1 MATPLNINPIPTQNE
16 QNEIDL
22 IKNNKLCYHHQQYPL
37 NYYCD
42 TCNETICNQCQII
55 GPHNTNYHRIISLQ
69 DAYNKRIKYINSQRP
84 LLINKL
90 NQLNN
95 YNSLINELFEKVTS
109 AKKVIER
116 DVRKDFTQLT
126 EKIKDIEGKRDT
138 ILSYEASQL
147 QNIQNKILDII
158 NYIKD
163 VQESKNVDLISFLLQ
178 YKNVMNAIRNIMEKP
193 IKEKIDLSM
202 TENYPNDL
210 EERHRILDDYKRIKQ
225 ELVKKDESLWKI
237 LKEKKDKE
245 RENIIKEKEK
255 SQNEIEEWVKLS
267 DRYSQELKKYKV
279 VCSFCGRYLD
289 GTIVNYDCEANEN
302 FYLNFY
308 FTIKPPR
315 EKFINSKRHFF
326 GEPCPD
332 LEQRMKQANFMW
344 KKQQEEIERKRKEEE
359 ERIQR
364 EIEEEERREKEE
376 EERIKREKEEEEER
390 IRKEKE
396 EEEERI
402 KKEKEEEE
410 ERIRKEKEEED
421 KKKKEE
427 EEKDQVNIH
436 ESTNNINVEDNN
448 SVKNEENNEK
458 EKSINEE
465 EKSIHEE
472 EKSINEEEKSIHEEE
487 KSINKEE
494 KSIHEEE
501 KSINKEEKSIH
512 EDEKSVKE
520 EEKSVKEEEKSIK
533 EEEKSVKEEEK
544 SVKEE
549 EKSIKEEEKSV
560 KEEEKSVKEE
570 D

>member
-1 MATPLNINPIPTQNE
+1 MATPSNINPIPTQSN

-22 IKNNKLCYHHQQYPL
+22 IKMNKLCYHHQQHPL

-42 TCNETICNQCQII
+42 TCNEPICNQCQII
-55 GPHNTNYHRIISLQ
+55 GPHNTNYHRITSLQ

-95 YNSLINELFEKVTS
+95 YNSLINELFEKVGST
-109 AKKVIER
+109 KKKIER
-116 DVRKDFTQLT
+116 EIRKDFTQLT

-163 VQESKNVDLISFLLQ
+163 VQESKNIDLISFLLQ
-178 YKNVMNAIRNIMEKP
+178 YKNVMNAIRNIIEKP

-210 EERHRILDDYKRIKQ
+210 EERHRILEDYKRIKN
-225 ELVKKDESLWKI
+225 ELVKRDESLWKI
-237 LKEKKDKE
+237 LKEKKEKE

-267 DRYSQELKKYKV
+267 DRYAQELKKYNV
-279 VCSFCGRYLD
+279 VCSFCGQYLD
-289 GTIVNYDCEANEN
+289 GKIVNYDCEANEN

-315 EKFINSKRHFF
+315 QNFINSKRHFF

-332 LEQRMKQANFMW
+332 IEQRMTQAKFLW
-344 KKQQEEIERKRKEEE
+344 KKQQDEIERKRKEEE

-364 EIEEEERREKEE
+364 EIEEEE
-376 EERIKREKEEEEER
+376 ER

-396 EEEERI
+396 DEER
-402 KKEKEEEE
+402 
-410 ERIRKEKEEED
+410 
-421 KKKKEE
+421 KKKEE
-427 EEKDQVNIH
+427 EEK
-436 ESTNNINVEDNN
+436 EYYF
-448 SVKNEENNEK
+448 ENNYFDIDYFHLAY
-458 EKSINEE
+458 SYIFY
-465 EKSIHEE
+465 IL
-472 EKSINEEEKSIHEEE
+472 
-487 KSINKEE
+487 
-494 KSIHEEE
+494 
-501 KSINKEEKSIH
+501 
-512 EDEKSVKE
+512 
-520 EEKSVKEEEKSIK
+520 
-533 EEEKSVKEEEK
+533 
-544 SVKEE
+544 
-549 EKSIKEEEKSV
+549 
-560 KEEEKSVKEE
+560 
-570 D
+570 